1 MRVTLNNLSMF
12 KFILKFIFGD
22 YNHRIAKSMSA
33 FTKIIE
39 KCQKLN
45 EEMHSDIQKK
55 NEKIN
60 DLNSQIED
68 IEKSISRNEKFIS
81 NVQKLTE

>member
-1 MRVTLNNLSMF
+1 MI
-12 KFILKFIFGD
+12 KFILKLIFGD
-22 YNHRIAKSMSA
+22 YNHRIARSMSA

-60 DLNSQIED
+60 NLNSQIDD
-68 IEKSISRNEKFIS
+68 IQKSISRNECFIE
-81 NVQKLTE
+81 NVQKITE

>member
-1 MRVTLNNLSMF
+1 MI
-12 KFILKFIFGD
+12 KFILKLIFGD
-22 YNHRIAKSMSA
+22 YNHRIARSMSA

-45 EEMHSDIQKK
+45 EEMHFDIQKK

-60 DLNSQIED
+60 NLNSQIDD
-68 IEKSISRNEKFIS
+68 IQKSISRNERFIE
-81 NVQKLTE
+81 NVQKITE

>member
-1 MRVTLNNLSMF
+1 MI
-12 KFILKFIFGD
+12 KFILKLIFGD
-22 YNHRIAKSMSA
+22 YNHRITRSMSA

-60 DLNSQIED
+60 NLNSQIDD
-68 IEKSISRNEKFIS
+68 IQKSISRNERFIE
-81 NVQKLTE
+81 NVQKITE

>member
-1 MRVTLNNLSMF
+1 MI
-12 KFILKFIFGD
+12 KFILKLIFGD
-22 YNHRIAKSMSA
+22 YNHRIARSMSA

-60 DLNSQIED
+60 NLNSQIDD
-68 IEKSISRNEKFIS
+68 IQKSISRNERFIE
-81 NVQKLTE
+81 NVQKITE

>member
-1 MRVTLNNLSMF
+1 MI
-12 KFILKFIFGD
+12 KFILKLIFGD
-22 YNHRIAKSMSA
+22 YNYRINKSMSA

-45 EEMHSDIQKK
+45 EDMHSDIQKK

-60 DLNSQIED
+60 NLNSQIDD
-68 IEKSISRNEKFIS
+68 IQKSISRNERFIE
-81 NVQKLTE
+81 NVQKITE

>member
-12 KFILKFIFGD
+12 KFILKLIFGD
-22 YNHRIAKSMSA
+22 YNHRIARSMSA

-45 EEMHSDIQKK
+45 EEMHSEISEKK
-55 NEKIN
+55 HQIN
-60 DLNSQIED
+60 NLNTQIDD
-68 IEKSISRNEKFIS
+68 IEKSISRNERFIS
-81 NVQKLTE
+81 NVQKITE

>member
-1 MRVTLNNLSMF
+1 MI

-22 YNHRIAKSMSA
+22 YNHRIARSMSA

-60 DLNSQIED
+60 NLNSQIDD
-68 IEKSISRNEKFIS
+68 IQKSISRNERFIE
-81 NVQKLTE
+81 NVQKITE

>member
-1 MRVTLNNLSMF
+1 MI
-12 KFILKFIFGD
+12 KFILKLIFGD
-22 YNHRIAKSMSA
+22 YNHRIARYMSA

-60 DLNSQIED
+60 NLNSQIDD
-68 IEKSISRNEKFIS
+68 IQKSISRNERFIE
-81 NVQKLTE
+81 NVQKITE

>member
-1 MRVTLNNLSMF
+1 MI
-12 KFILKFIFGD
+12 KFILKLIFGD
-22 YNHRIAKSMSA
+22 YNHCIARSMSA

-60 DLNSQIED
+60 NLNSQIDD
-68 IEKSISRNEKFIS
+68 IQKSISRNERFIE
-81 NVQKLTE
+81 NVQKITE